1 MFATSYLA
9 LAFISYQV
17 GSRARN
23 QQLANQRGD
32 EVANLF
38 QINERSSAACTGVLV
53 VDADNTPGQ

>member
-17 GSRARN
+17 GSRARRN

-32 EVANLF
+32 E
-38 QINERSSAACTGVLV
+38 
-53 VDADNTPGQ
+53 